1 MVLIAII
8 VATVV
13 GFLAG
18 ALVFRRH
25 GDRIEADIN
34 AVSAVAQNVKDTTK
48 AL

>member
-25 GDRIEADIN
+25 GDRIEAD
-34 AVSAVAQNVKDTTK
+34 AAKVSAVVQSVKDTTK